1 MKKKIS
7 DLKKNNPTNKTKVTE
22 RSKVL
27 ENARNFDGR
36 KKITEA
42 FEDGIFQ
49 MPEKVLYKNQ
59 AEKQAEEKEEK
70 KEADLKKLGDKITKE
85 ETKGIDR
92 TFLKIILVIN
102 QLLQC

>member
-1 MKKKIS
+1 
-7 DLKKNNPTNKTKVTE
+7 
-22 RSKVL
+22 
-27 ENARNFDGR
+27 
-36 KKITEA
+36 
-42 FEDGIFQ
+42 

-92 TFLKIILVIN
+92 TFFKDHFGYQSATAMLKNLINTDKKTNTDLVDSIQKKLSN
-102 QLLQC
+102 LRDEYV